1 MNDNDDEDTIR
12 MAVMGKQLTPNIS
25 IHARI
30 VSTSNSRNDTL
41 DGLSTLLTIERAI
54 LDGLTKDHHF
64 RNVREVS
71 DKTGEPVH
79 NFSTMPAPGNP
90 VLDVPILVVS
100 KQAVGAMAKINHVIE
115 APRVYPRE
123 RLVDTIRYIDDG
135 LTDEDCI
142 YAK

>member
-1 MNDNDDEDTIR
+1 MSDKEDDNIIR
-12 MAVMGKQLTPNIS
+12 MAVMEKRLTPNVS

-30 VSTSNSRNDTL
+30 ISNEQQAKDNML
-41 DGLSTLLTIERAI
+41 DGLSTIMTIERCI

-64 RNVREVS
+64 KNVQEVS

-79 NFSTMPAPGNP
+79 NFFTAPPPTNP
-90 VLDVPILVVS
+90 ILDVPILVVS
-100 KQAVGAMAKINHVIE
+100 AKSAEAMASINHVIE

-123 RLVDTIRYIDDG
+123 RLADTIRYIDEG
-135 LTDEDCI
+135 VTEDCI